1 MIEYK
6 IIRSKRKTVAVQ
18 VNSDG
23 EVIVRAPRFY
33 PAGRIDSFV
42 KSKTD
47 WILKAQEKQRCRKD
61 SFAELTENEIKAL
74 KLSAKRVLNEKVD
87 YYSQIMGVKPNSV
100 KITSAQKRF
109 GSCNSKGNVCFS
121 YRLMLFPDEA
131 IDYVV
136 VHELAHLTELN
147 HSKAF
152 YNIVMRVLP
161 DYKTRERL
169 LK

>member
-6 IIRSKRKTVAVQ
+6 IVRSKRKTVAVQ
-18 VNSDG
+18 VNSDS

-61 SFAELTENEIKAL
+61 RFAELTEDEIDAL
-74 KLSAKRVLNEKVD
+74 KLTAKRVLNEKVN
-87 YYSQIMGVKPNSV
+87 YYSQVMGVKPNGV
-100 KITSAQKRF
+100 KITSAQKRY
-109 GSCNSKGNVCFS
+109 GSCNSKGNICFS
-121 YRLMLFPDEA
+121 YRLMLFPEEV

-136 VHELAHLTELN
+136 VHELAHLKELN
-147 HSKAF
+147 HSKDF
-152 YNIVMRVLP
+152 YNIVMSVLP
-161 DYKTRERL
+161 DYKKREQQ